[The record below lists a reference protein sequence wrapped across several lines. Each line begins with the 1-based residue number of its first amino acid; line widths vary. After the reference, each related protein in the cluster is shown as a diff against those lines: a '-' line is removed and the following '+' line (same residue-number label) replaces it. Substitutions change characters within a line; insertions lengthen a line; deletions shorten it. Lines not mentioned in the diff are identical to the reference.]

1 MLPFGLWSHLFSRNK
16 VRNKGRRRL
25 PIQAVPEGTGV
36 PCAWGCGA
44 CRGWCQNST
53 LIKHQHSL
61 ETSWLNKMGVEP
73 VWMLS
78 LLLRNKDAQNRQW
91 ESTRQAGG
99 GPDSQ
104 DLGPFI
110 HHQLCQRHFSFR
122 SSYIYTK
129 FSHSKFW
136 FSLYT
141 IQQNVFQNTNKNL

>member
-1 MLPFGLWSHLFSRNK
+1 MLPFGLWSHSLSRNK

-25 PIQAVPEGTGV
+25 PVQAVPEGTGV

-110 HHQLCQRHFSFR
+110 I
-122 SSYIYTK
+122 SSAKGLVIFTK
-129 FSHSKFW
+129 FSHSKLR